1 MLYLI
6 FVRLTGWL
14 ALTWIRRGLPG
25 LGGLVRLD
33 LAGQFPVPE
42 PAERRARRSPR
53 QPVAGRAR
61 HQHGG
66 APAGEPRRVSEAM
79 RFG

>member
-1 MLYLI
+1 
-6 FVRLTGWL
+6 
-14 ALTWIRRGLPG
+14 
-25 LGGLVRLD
+25 
-33 LAGQFPVPE
+33 VPE

-79 RFG
+79 RFD